1 LIHKLNHDFIF
12 SMGEEDLPGRVMVKQ
27 QGKPVAKTS
36 LLRQMDLELNR
47 ESDHLNKPPFLH
59 DVMLHC
65 SS

>member
-1 LIHKLNHDFIF
+1 
-12 SMGEEDLPGRVMVKQ
+12 MAEEDLPGRVMAKQ